1 MNETKQITKPTT
13 KIIVAVASYL
23 LKNFILD
30 HIIHY
35 RSVVGRVRNR
45 LKYYANV
52 FGNDVQLDLQR
63 EATHEVRQLSCD
75 LEEVYYAISFRKLLS
90 FMRVIPKEGAID
102 SAARGLIG
110 LSNSIGD
117 KGDTERLHK
126 EQNKVKQLL
135 KIKEL

>member
-1 MNETKQITKPTT
+1 MILSEQGWIFTIG
-13 KIIVAVASYL
+13 IIGAIVSYL
-23 LKNFILD
+23 LKNFVLD

-35 RSVVGRVRNR
+35 RSVVGRVRNK

-63 EATHEVRQLSCD
+63 EATKEVRRLSCD
-75 LEEVYYAISFRKLLS
+75 LEEAYYAIGLRKLIS
-90 FMRVIPKEGAID
+90 TIRVIPNEIAVD

-110 LSNSIGD
+110 LSNSTGSNSD
-117 KGDTERLHK
+117 HERLYK
-126 EQNKVKQLL
+126 EQNEVKQLL